1 MWSDS
6 GTIEMRGVIAT
17 FDERAGVGTI
27 RGKDERIY
35 PFTRTNLL
43 RRSREPKPAARIV
56 FRLKGG
62 MVSRAVVVRE
72 KDGSNGWTVA
82 EFFLELLLYLPIP

>member
-43 RRSREPKPAARIV
+43 RRSREPQVAARII
-56 FRLKGG
+56 FRLKNGL
-62 MVSRAVVVRE
+62 VSRAVVVRD
-72 KDGSNGWTVA
+72 KDSGDGWGPA
-82 EFFLELLLYLPIP
+82 EFFVELLLYLPIP